1 MRTMI
6 SRWFLFGLLL
16 GWALTHATVFG
27 QQAGKTTDAKPAAVD
42 KIRQGLDKTITID
55 YTGQNLAEALNHFRE
70 KTGLP
75 INLDSTA
82 FMNQMPMPPGAVDP
96 MGGQVVIKG
105 KDEKASKILRRTLS
119 AHRLSYV
126 IIDDAILVTSE
137 DTAVMRQ
144 MRQRVSVDLDEVPL
158 KKAARDLAKSH
169 GINLVIDPKVMKQA
183 DAPVTLQLDNTGIE
197 TTLRLLA
204 ELASLK
210 AVRMGNVVF
219 ITSEEKAKK
228 IHAEEQHQFDNP
240 LNPNM
245 PGMVYPPIVNFGMAG
260 GFGGIAVPVQM
271 TPSVTATSPI
281 APPPAQAPPAPPV
294 KAVEPVRPGENAPA
308 TAPPP
313 PPPSVQRPA
322 APPVPPT
329 PPPEPAVKA
338 R

>member
-1 MRTMI
+1 MI

-55 YTGQNLAEALNHFRE
+55 YTGQTIAEALNHFRE
-70 KTGLP
+70 KTGVP
-75 INLDSTA
+75 INIDPVAL
-82 FMNQMPMPPGAVDP
+82 MNQMPMPPGGGEP
-96 MGGQVVIKG
+96 IGGQFVIKG
-105 KDEKASKILRRTLS
+105 KDEKASQILRRTLS
-119 AHRLSYV
+119 AHRLAYV
-126 IIDDAILVTSE
+126 IIDDAVLVTSE

-158 KKAARDLAKSH
+158 KKAARELAKNH

-183 DAPVTLQLDNTGIE
+183 EAPVSLQLENTGIE

-210 AVRMGNVVF
+210 AVRMGNVMF

-245 PGMVYPPIVNFGMAG
+245 PGAYPYPPILNLGMAG
-260 GFGGIAVPVQM
+260 GFGGIAMPAMPVQAIQKVLPPAPGGGVVVEAPGPVPVQ
-271 TPSVTATSPI
+271 
-281 APPPAQAPPAPPV
+281 PPAAD
-294 KAVEPVRPGENAPA
+294 
-308 TAPPP
+308 APPP
-313 PPPSVQRPA
+313 PPPPAQRPA
-322 APPVPPT
+322 APPA
-329 PPPEPAVKA
+329 PPPSRP
-338 R
+338 